1 MYVCMYVL
9 LLTSKHYSL
18 YVPSDLLK
26 NRLRKLKSHL
36 KRCGY
41 PMEAAEF
48 QVVAMILGGMPLE
61 FKKLH
66 LESELHNKFTDAEAR
81 VRYHTEG
88 QTQTV
93 DLHLQPPPGAQGVV
107 GAQGAIGAPATGAGV
122 AENGEVDD
130 DGLQDEGLWRM
141 TVAQAEQVL
150 RWEGRNDFALEGQ
163 PQVMVVAHDRIKLEQ
178 ERVWLNATGVKFK
191 GDRSV

>member
-1 MYVCMYVL
+1 
-9 LLTSKHYSL
+9 
-18 YVPSDLLK
+18 
-26 NRLRKLKSHL
+26 
-36 KRCGY
+36 
-41 PMEAAEF
+41 MEAAEF

-66 LESELHNKFTDAEAR
+66 LESELHNKFRT
-81 VRYHTEG
+81 
-88 QTQTV
+88 
-93 DLHLQPPPGAQGVV
+93 LKPPPPGDQGVV